1 MLQIAHLFLLFTNAI
16 GFIVIYIS
24 IQLYREYRF
33 KYLLSNVYMLVG
45 FGIITLSNTIE
56 TFLKITVSD
65 YYHST
70 VYTVFI
76 TVLYFVL
83 PLVIIFATYH
93 MVSLIWGM
101 LQKKEPVTLKKIS
114 ILIGILFLISQII
127 YFIRPVLFKNL
138 QQLWLSI
145 AHLILYLAFCFSIF
159 YIFYSAK
166 SIKNK
171 GRKDALRLFA
181 IMLLA
186 INIGLISITLS
197 AVFDWISLNAQMI
210 ILSIMVFTFNLFMV
224 IFIKQFF
231 HKYHTEYMIKST
243 NKFDELIEKHSI
255 TKREKEIIELICKG
269 KTNKEIGEELFIT
282 PLTVRDHISK
292 IFTKTKVKS
301 RLQLANLFR
310 GN

>member
-1 MLQIAHLFLLFTNAI
+1 MLQTAHLLLLFTNAI
-16 GFIVIYIS
+16 GFIVIYIA

-45 FGIITLSNTIE
+45 FGVLTLSNTIE
-56 TFLKITVSD
+56 TFLKLTVSD

-70 VYTVFI
+70 IHNIFTTTLF
-76 TVLYFVL
+76 LVL

-93 MVSLIWGM
+93 IVSLMMGM
-101 LQKKEPVTLKKIS
+101 LQKKEPVTLKKMS
-114 ILIGILFLISQII
+114 ILIGIIFVISQII
-127 YFIRPVLFKNL
+127 YFIRPIFFKNL
-138 QQLWLSI
+138 QQLSLSI
-145 AHLILYLAFCFSIF
+145 AHLILYITFCFSIF

-166 SIKNK
+166 DIKNK

-181 IMLLA
+181 VLLFA
-186 INIGLISITLS
+186 INITLITITLS
-197 AVFDWISLNAQMI
+197 AVFDWISINAQMI
-210 ILSIMVFTFNLFMV
+210 ILSIIVFTFNLFMV
-224 IFIKQFF
+224 MFIKQFF
-231 HKYHTEYMIKST
+231 HKYHTEYMISST
-243 NKFDELIEKHSI
+243 SKFDELAEKYNI
-255 TKREKEIIELICKG
+255 TKREREIIEFICRG

-292 IFTKTKVKS
+292 IFAKTKVRS